1 MSKRDTSLRRLA
13 APALLVAAGL
23 AAAAPAVAQD
33 TAPSPNATINL
44 INLMVK
50 RGLITK
56 ADAEGL
62 IKQAEA
68 EAAAATAAAAPAT
81 AAAPGGT
88 TVAVPNR
95 DGTVRVQYVPEMVRK
110 QIRDE
115 VRSEV
120 MAQAKREGWATP
132 NAIPDWTQRIKI
144 TGDLRLRYEG
154 DYFGDTFADPNNA
167 GEFPNFNA
175 INTGSPVDLANIALN
190 PLPQLNV
197 DQDRERMRLRAR
209 LGVAAD
215 IGDGFST
222 GLRIATGDGASP
234 VSTNQ
239 SLGGNGGDFSKY
251 SIWLDRAYIRYK
263 GDIVDGLDL
272 TLDGGRFDNPFFATD
287 LIWDDDLGFDGLA
300 AAARYNPGGSA
311 KPFAVLG
318 AFPVYNTDFNF
329 ASNQA
334 TKFTSHDKWLLGGQA
349 GLDWKIAD
357 DYKLKAGIAYYQF
370 NDIKGQ
376 LSSPCEVVGSSTACD
391 TDATR
396 PSFAQKGNSY
406 MALRNILP
414 TAANGNG
421 TTDLYQ
427 YFGLATG
434 FRELSL
440 TARLDLSEFK
450 TLPIAL
456 DGEYVKNLAFDESRL
471 RANAVNNRAVTKAG
485 DPIGEFEG
493 GDTAFMARLTLG
505 SEQVRQRWDWNLRF
519 AYKYLESDSVVDGF
533 TDSDFGLGGTNLE
546 GYVFGGAL
554 GLADNVALSLRWQSA
569 DSLAGAPYSADV
581 LQADLNARF

>member
-1 MSKRDTSLRRLA
+1 MSKREISLRRLA
-13 APALLVAAGL
+13 APALLAAAGL
-23 AAAAPAVAQD
+23 VAVLPAQAQEA
-33 TAPSPNATINL
+33 APSPNATINL

-68 EAAAATAAAAPAT
+68 EAAAATAAAAPVP

-154 DYFGDTFADPNNA
+154 DYFGDTFADPDNA

-251 SIWLDRAYIRYK
+251 AIWLDRAYIRYK
-263 GDIVDGLDL
+263 GDVADGLDL
-272 TLDGGRFDNPFFATD
+272 TVDGGRFDNPFFASD

-300 AAARYNPGGSA
+300 AAAHYAPGGSA

-318 AFPVYNTDFNF
+318 FFPVYNTDFNF
-329 ASNQA
+329 ASNQP
-334 TKFTSHDKWLLGGQA
+334 TKFASHDKWLLGGQA
-349 GLDWKIAD
+349 GVDWKIAD
-357 DYKLKAGIAYYQF
+357 DYRLKAGVAYYQF
-370 NDIKGQ
+370 NDIKGL
-376 LSSPCEVVGSSTACD
+376 LSSPCEVVSAATACD

-421 TTDLYQ
+421 TTNLYQ

-434 FRELSL
+434 FRELAL

-471 RANAVNNRAVTKAG
+471 RANAVNNRAVTKDG

-505 SEQVRQRWDWNLRF
+505 TEQVRQRWDWNLRF

-554 GLADNVALSLRWQSA
+554 GLADNVALGLRWQSA